1 METDLTFWQHL
12 ADIISGVMFL
22 LVSFSFL
29 YGYLFPNSF
38 QTPNLS
44 RIDTGIYLSEP
55 TTKTDTSKISSLEHE
70 LAQLRK
76 QIQESNK
83 PNNQTNPL
91 FTDCVDTLIAL
102 GTPARK
108 AKVEAQNIFNNKN
121 ITSVEQFIGEIGK

>member
-91 FTDCVDTLIAL
+91 FTDCVDTFLAGVPRAI
-102 GTPARK
+102 
-108 AKVEAQNIFNNKN
+108 KVSTQSVNNGF
-121 ITSVEQFIGEIGK
+121 V